1 MNEENTSYR
10 ALFIVIAAIVI
21 VVTVIGSYVLINR
34 VPPVYSGQVL
44 SVNIFPIHRDLS
56 QKDTTEG
63 IGGQNEVYDQI
74 LVLADVRITNT
85 AKIPLFLHDMWAN
98 VNLPDESD
106 RSTAASAS
114 DFDKI
119 FIAYPEL
126 QQFKKNPL
134 PRDITLQPGQQV
146 EGMMVFNYQMNL
158 AQFGTRSGMDISISF
173 LHQGPLVMHVAK

>member
-34 VPPVYSGQVL
+34 VPPLYSGQVL

-56 QKDTTEG
+56 QKGSTEG
-63 IGGQNEVYDQI
+63 IGGENEVYDQM
-74 LVLADVRITNT
+74 LVLADVRIQNT

-126 QQFKKNPL
+126 QKFKKNPL
-134 PRDITLQPGQQV
+134 PRDITLQPG
-146 EGMMVFNYQMNL
+146 
-158 AQFGTRSGMDISISF
+158 
-173 LHQGPLVMHVAK
+173 